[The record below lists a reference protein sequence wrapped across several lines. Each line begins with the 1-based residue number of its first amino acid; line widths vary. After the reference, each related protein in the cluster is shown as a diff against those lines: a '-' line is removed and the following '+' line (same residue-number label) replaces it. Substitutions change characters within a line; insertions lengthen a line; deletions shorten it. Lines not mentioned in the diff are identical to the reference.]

1 MKQDVAVISLDAY
14 AGQFY
19 AQQVQELFGERITVC
34 SYSVRDGSIEHM
46 PRRYDLY
53 MVTTDAFDSLGD
65 LHQYVPIDG
74 EMMEIHVTLRW
85 DVVRRLQSLP
95 AGKRALFVNLSDKMC
110 REAVTR
116 LNQLGVNQ
124 LVFDLYHP
132 GAPEP
137 DMGQYDFVI
146 TPQETRYVP
155 AGAKEI
161 IDIGQR
167 VCDSSTMIEAALRL
181 GLEELLESER
191 FEQYQRE
198 VATNT
203 YSFDRVFARGL
214 RLESQFEM
222 LMEILDEGIVGSTSG
237 EVFACNRK
245 LEGSPASP
253 AAGSA
258 PPRRRGVSLPALARC
273 LKERP
278 QPARV
283 VSAGE
288 STSAW
293 PWPRCCGG
301 TPASAPSPRCS
312 GSTMRRT
319 GRTSCAASFS
329 TRATGPSIP
338 LTTWWDSLPPCC
350 GASPY

>member
-65 LHQYVPIDG
+65 LHEYVPIDG

-146 TPQETRYVP
+146 TPPGDPLRPRRGEGDHRHRP
-155 AGAKEI
+155 AGVR
-161 IDIGQR
+161 Q
-167 VCDSSTMIEAALRL
+167 LHH
-181 GLEELLESER
+181 
-191 FEQYQRE
+191 
-198 VATNT
+198 
-203 YSFDRVFARGL
+203 DRG
-214 RLESQFEM
+214 
-222 LMEILDEGIVGSTSG
+222 GPPSG
-237 EVFACNRK
+237 A
-245 LEGSPASP
+245 GG
-253 AAGSA
+253 AAG
-258 PPRRRGVSLPALARC
+258 
-273 LKERP
+273 ER
-278 QPARV
+278 AV
-283 VSAGE
+283 
-288 STSAW
+288 
-293 PWPRCCGG
+293 
-301 TPASAPSPRCS
+301 
-312 GSTMRRT
+312 
-319 GRTSCAASFS
+319 
-329 TRATGPSIP
+329 
-338 LTTWWDSLPPCC
+338 
-350 GASPY
+350 

>member
-74 EMMEIHVTLRW
+74 EMMEIQVALRG

-222 LMEILDEGIVGSTSG
+222 LMEILDEGIVGG
-237 EVFACNRK
+237 QRAGGGLCLQPQAGGDHRHP
-245 LEGSPASP
+245 LRR
-253 AAGSA
+253 GSA
-258 PPRRRGVSLPALARC
+258 PPRRRGVSLPALCPLPEGEGPPARPGG
-273 LKERP
+273 ERRGSQHQRGRGP
-278 QPARV
+278 GAAGGRLHRRLRHGAAVQRCGEPAERAAQPA
-283 VSAGE
+283 
-288 STSAW
+288 
-293 PWPRCCGG
+293 
-301 TPASAPSPRCS
+301 SPQ
-312 GSTMRRT
+312 G
-319 GRTSCAASFS
+319 
-329 TRATGPSIP
+329 
-338 LTTWWDSLPPCC
+338 LP
-350 GASPY
+350 GQVYL